1 MQNIIIRNV
10 KKEDLWSVSS
20 IVVEGWKSAY
30 RGIIDDEFLD
40 SLKVEDNYNKR
51 LKDYQENGF
60 IVAEIDNE
68 VVGFCRYTINNL
80 FSQDV
85 KDIDCELCAIYV
97 KPDLKRQGIGK
108 ALFNYVIQEQKKN
121 NNKNMILW
129 CLKENYNSR
138 KFYEKMGGNLY
149 GENEIEKGGKKYKE
163 VGYRYDLSIL

>member
-30 RGIIDDEFLD
+30 RGIIDDKFLD
-40 SLKVEDNYNKR
+40 SLKIEDNYNRR

-60 IVAEIDNE
+60 IVAEVNNE

-97 KPDLKRQGIGK
+97 KPDMKRQGIGA
-108 ALFNYVIQEQKKN
+108 ALFQYVIQEQKKN
-121 NNKNMILW
+121 KNRKMILW

-138 KFYEKMGGNLY
+138 KFYEKMGGVLY

-163 VGYRYDLSIL
+163 IGYKYNLSEL

>member
-40 SLKVEDNYNKR
+40 SLKIEDNYNRR
-51 LKDYQENGF
+51 LKDYQEIGF
-60 IVAEIDNE
+60 IVAEMNNE

-97 KPDLKRQGIGK
+97 KPDMERQGIGA
-108 ALFNYVIQEQKKN
+108 ALFQYVIQEQKKN
-121 NNKNMILW
+121 ENRKMILW

-138 KFYEKMGGNLY
+138 KFYEKMGGVLY

-163 VGYRYDLSIL
+163 VGYKYNLNEL

>member
-20 IVVEGWKSAY
+20 IVVDGWKSAY
-30 RGIIDDEFLD
+30 RGIIDDDFLD
-40 SLKVEDNYNKR
+40 SLKIEDNYNR
-51 LKDYQENGF
+51 GLKDYQENGF
-60 IVAEIDNE
+60 IVAEVNNE

-97 KPDLKRQGIGK
+97 KPDMKRQGIGA
-108 ALFNYVIQEQKKN
+108 ALFQYVIQEQKKN
-121 NNKNMILW
+121 ENRKMILW

-138 KFYEKMGGNLY
+138 KFYEKMGGVLY

-163 VGYRYDLSIL
+163 VGYKYNLNEL

>member
-40 SLKVEDNYNKR
+40 SLKVEDNYNRR

-68 VVGFCRYTINNL
+68 VVVDGHKK
-80 FSQDV
+80 S
-85 KDIDCELCAIYV
+85 AIE
-97 KPDLKRQGIGK
+97 K
-108 ALFNYVIQEQKKN
+108 ALDK
-121 NNKNMILW
+121 L
-129 CLKENYNSR
+129 LKVNRRQVKTVE
-138 KFYEKMGGNLY
+138 
-149 GENEIEKGGKKYKE
+149 GEIVHGFSF
-163 VGYRYDLSIL
+163 L

>member
-10 KKEDLWSVSS
+10 KEKDLWSVSS

-40 SLKVEDNYNKR
+40 SLKIEDNYNRR

-60 IVAEIDNE
+60 VVAEIDNE
-68 VVGFCRYTINNL
+68 VVGFCRFTVNNL
-80 FSQDV
+80 FSQNV

-97 KPDLKRQGIGK
+97 KPDLKRQGIGR
-108 ALFNYVIQEQKKN
+108 ALFQYVIQEQKT
-121 NNKNMILW
+121 NKNQKMILW

-138 KFYEKMGGNLY
+138 KFYEKMGGILF

-163 VGYRYDLSIL
+163 VGYKYNLNEL